1 MSWRA
6 SAFLLLIS
14 WGSLSFGAVYP
25 WAFTPLYVGCAAV
38 GIAGFLQRKRAA
50 ATDLPLA
57 ISLALLTVAVA
68 VQLLP
73 LHVHA
78 IQSLSPE
85 TDAFLRRYVLGY
97 ATAIDRHPLSIEP
110 AATTRALLAI
120 GALGLL
126 LLGSSRVL
134 TESDTL
140 HIARGVTLLGVV
152 MALVGIAQ
160 KAMWNGKI
168 YGFWT
173 PYEAGTSFG
182 PFVNRN
188 HFAGWMLMALPLV
201 IGYFCSRVARGMNG
215 IKPGWRNRVI
225 WLSSA
230 EASQTILAGSAALLM
245 ALGLVLSMSR
255 SGALGLLIALI
266 IAGWF
271 VTRGQSSALRRTVLG
286 GFLIFVAVFVAWW
299 VGVDQLATR
308 FNEPDAV
315 GLDGRL
321 GIWADTWRIA
331 RRFPLVGSGLNTF
344 GTATLFY
351 QTTDLARHYAQ
362 AHNDY
367 LQLLSDGGLLVCVP
381 AAIVLVVLVT
391 RIAAKLRQ
399 TRGESGYWIR
409 IGALTGIL
417 AIACQEAVEFSLQ
430 MPGNATLF
438 VILVVLASRRSRV
451 AGAAYNLS
459 SHAS

>member
-25 WAFTPLYVGCAAV
+25 WAFIPLYVGCAAV
-38 GIAGFLQRKRAA
+38 GIAGFLQHKRAV
-50 ATDLPLA
+50 ATDVKLA
-57 ISLALLTVAVA
+57 ISLGLLTIAIA
-68 VQLLP
+68 VQLVP
-73 LHVHA
+73 LHVNA
-78 IQSLSPE
+78 IHSLTPE

-97 ATAIDRHPLSIEP
+97 AIAIDRHPLSIEP
-110 AATTRALLAI
+110 AATTRALLATC
-120 GALGLL
+120 ALGLL
-126 LLGSSRVL
+126 LLGSVRVL
-134 TESDTL
+134 SESDTL
-140 HIARGVTLLGVV
+140 HVARGVAVLGVV
-152 MALVGIAQ
+152 LALVGIAQ

-173 PYEAGTSFG
+173 PHEAGTSFG

-201 IGYFCSRVARGMNG
+201 IGYFCSRVARGMKG
-215 IKPGWRNRVI
+215 VKPGWRNRVL

-230 EASQTILAGSAALLM
+230 EANQTILAGSAALLM
-245 ALGLVLSMSR
+245 ALALVLSMSR
-255 SGALGLLIALI
+255 SGALGLLVALV

-271 VTRGQSSALRRTVLG
+271 VTRGQSSTLRRAVLA
-286 GFLIFVAVFVAWW
+286 GFLIFVGVFVVWW

-315 GLDGRL
+315 GLSGRL
-321 GIWADTWRIA
+321 GIWADTWRIVG
-331 RRFPLVGSGLNTF
+331 RFPLVGTGLNTF

-351 QTTDLARHYAQ
+351 QTTDPARHYAQ

-367 LQLLSDGGLLVCVP
+367 LQLLSDGGLLVCIP
-381 AAIVLVVLVT
+381 AAVVLVVLIA
-391 RIAAKLRQ
+391 RIAAGFRQ
-399 TRGESGYWIR
+399 ASGESGYWIK

-417 AIACQEAVEFSLQ
+417 AIAFQETVEFSLQ
-430 MPGNATLF
+430 MPGNAALF
-438 VILVVLASRRSRV
+438 VILVALASRRSRER
-451 AGAAYNLS
+451 ATS
-459 SHAS
+459 